1 MLLLLWRIL
10 SVSPYWLLPLNTS
23 CKCWS
28 FAPDSPFPASH
39 FLSWTIIKKTL
50 VSLDSPSSLWVPDWL
65 PMGMAIFHCR
75 GQTMCEEGPLYWT
88 ERILS
93 SSLIPPESY
102 PAMLLGPVEGTSA
115 IIKVSKCTACSLITR
130 DQIVRNKRVKFGN
143 SSLLSW
149 ISWQR
154 SCIMLSYDPHS
165 FPYSPISVILPSIQH
180 LAFCLLPCFSHLPI
194 SEPIY
199 MPLNPFTVTS
209 CIRVFCG
216 ISFCMCR
223 HLFPFTSRT
232 WFSLVEQV
240 LWLTC
245 VAILFHDI
253 MCRCVHLYWAE
264 G

>member
-10 SVSPYWLLPLNTS
+10 SVSPYWLLPLSTS

-65 PMGMAIFHCR
+65 PMGMVIFHCR
-75 GQTMCEEGPLYWT
+75 AQTMCEECPLFWA

-93 SSLIPPESY
+93 SSLISPESY
-102 PAMLLGPVEGTSA
+102 PGILLGPVEGTSA

-149 ISWQR
+149 ISLTKKLHNVFLWYPLIFLLTHI
-154 SCIMLSYDPHS
+154 SHPPFHTTLSFLLTTLFLPPTSQWTHLHALEPFYCYNMHQG
-165 FPYSPISVILPSIQH
+165 ILWNI
-180 LAFCLLPCFSHLPI
+180 F
-194 SEPIY
+194 
-199 MPLNPFTVTS
+199 
-209 CIRVFCG
+209 
-216 ISFCMCR
+216 
-223 HLFPFTSRT
+223 
-232 WFSLVEQV
+232 
-240 LWLTC
+240 
-245 VAILFHDI
+245 
-253 MCRCVHLYWAE
+253 LYV
-264 G
+264 